1 MAHKSPKWAVI
12 MNSKTNSMQNK
23 PINER
28 KGREMFVDVD
38 VKKQAELQF
47 SRILKVHPV
56 SWAHSKLKIVL
67 LLNTVFV
74 TLWQLPQKRVIL

>member
-1 MAHKSPKWAVI
+1 
-12 MNSKTNSMQNK
+12 
-23 PINER
+23 
-28 KGREMFVDVD
+28 MFVDVD